1 MFDAHVIEVRDTT
14 AGIVVRD
21 GNRFLFCASDSQ
33 FFGLEGQRF
42 SNPRD
47 AEAAARRHID
57 VRKFNRLDERPGRAS

>member
-1 MFDAHVIEVRDTT
+1 MYDAYVIEVRDTT

-33 FFGLEGQRF
+33 FFALEGHRF

-57 VRKFNRLDERPGRAS
+57 VRKHSRGGERQGRIV